1 MRMEGGGRTW
11 LSCFIGACPEGL
23 QRDVCLCVC
32 PLGPTQHVSLVH
44 QSADGAAPLLPRPEG
59 SATTRTSAP
68 GLGTQSQGCLVLFL
82 YMAADRV
89 SPVRG
94 CRGACSDG
102 LYMYETGE
110 LHDRQGSEI
119 CCWERRLTEPLGR
132 ATWPCP
138 PKRAIVCSSTA
149 SNVPFTD
156 KQKFTKICCNICLNV
171 HHGIVCTGKT
181 LGSQVSIGRDCAG
194 QLWVRA
200 HLPAHLGYCTWPAL
214 LEYRPDSPSG
224 APSRHFSRAASAN
237 CIVSG
242 TTSLQL

>member
-1 MRMEGGGRTW
+1 M
-11 LSCFIGACPEGL
+11 
-23 QRDVCLCVC
+23 CLCIY
-32 PLGPTQHVSLVH
+32 PLRPTQDVSLVH

-68 GLGTQSQGCLVLFL
+68 GLGTPSQGCLVISL
-82 YMAADRV
+82 YMASGV

-102 LYMYETGE
+102 LYSYETGE

-132 ATWPCP
+132 ATWQCP
-138 PKRAIVCSSTA
+138 PKRAIVFVLA
-149 SNVPFTD
+149 VPLLAMWTY
-156 KQKFTKICCNICLNV
+156 KQKFTKICCNICLNI
-171 HHGIVCTGKT
+171 HHGIVCIGKT
-181 LGSQVSIGRDCAG
+181 LGSQVSISRNCAG

-200 HLPAHLGYCTWPAL
+200 HLPAHLGYCLWPAL
-214 LEYRPDSPSG
+214 LEYRPDSPRG
-224 APSRHFSRAASAN
+224 APSRHFSSAASAN